1 MGVIVCRV
9 LVLTKEEIQASELFS
24 NDTPETEIQ
33 GGRIGDSFLDFN
45 KNKPEE

>member
-24 NDTPETEIQ
+24 MTLQRQKFKEGE
-33 GGRIGDSFLDFN
+33 
-45 KNKPEE
+45 